1 MLINNTKT
9 LQHSNICSQNNKLF
23 NNRKS
28 QLRKHN
34 VNDEATCKC
43 NYIGPWKQNINTQ

>member
-1 MLINNTKT
+1 MIILKHYNTAIFVLKIT
-9 LQHSNICSQNNKLF
+9 NYSIIERQ
-23 NNRKS
+23 S